1 MHKKILKDTYFS
13 LLWKQLLKIEV
24 KVLIWIR
31 HLFCD
36 TLYIVLKCLT
46 QSTHIRIVKRQEW
59 SIGHDQL
66 SQLELSA
73 DPGVHAGDDAD
84 DELVVDGDGHV
95 LVVRDQHLVTNDA
108 GVEQVSSTKTKLSWK
123 IVQCF
128 VGRFYLDQSC
138 LAENRWESVVTR
150 LSSCLINNS

>member
-1 MHKKILKDTYFS
+1 M
-13 LLWKQLLKIEV
+13 
-24 KVLIWIR
+24 
-31 HLFCD
+31 
-36 TLYIVLKCLT
+36 KCLT
-46 QSTHIRIVKRQEW
+46 QSTHVRIVKRQQR

-108 GVEQVSSTKTKLSWK
+108 GVEQVSSTKTKLS
-123 IVQCF
+123 
-128 VGRFYLDQSC
+128 
-138 LAENRWESVVTR
+138 
-150 LSSCLINNS
+150 